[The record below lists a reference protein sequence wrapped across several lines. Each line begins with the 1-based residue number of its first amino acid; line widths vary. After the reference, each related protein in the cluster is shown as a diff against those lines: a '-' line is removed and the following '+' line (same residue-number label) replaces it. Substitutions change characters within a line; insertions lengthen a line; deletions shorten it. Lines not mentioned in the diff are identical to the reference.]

1 MRSFL
6 SKRNTAGG
14 EKMNKTNQPIAN
26 QIQIRESYKTDNA
39 LIFSAEHELM
49 RTDSKSID
57 QDRLNSGVN

>member
-14 EKMNKTNQPIAN
+14 DKMNKTSQPVAY
-26 QIQIRESYKTDNA
+26 QIKIRESYKTDNA

-49 RTDSKSID
+49 RTD
-57 QDRLNSGVN
+57 